1 MRNFDINDPETS
13 ALTPEELQKVLS
25 SIDIPVCPAV
35 VTQAL
40 AEALKD
46 EPDLRILAKLVA
58 TDPSMSAAALKLA
71 NSALY
76 RSGSPVTSVR
86 HALDRLGTKSV
97 VCIVVAV
104 ALRSSVEGL
113 SAAWLN
119 DFWQRATQVAVISAL
134 VARRQFGISQDA
146 AYTFALFHNAAIPMM
161 MKRFDNYGQVLE
173 TAKAEGRLL
182 VDAEIDFFPCT
193 HPIVGSLMVRNW
205 GLPSTLGQAIRFH
218 HEADAYELPDQ
229 TLPGSA
235 LSLIAVTHVAE
246 HLIARIRQEND
257 YEVGADLFEKALSF
271 IGVSDTEL
279 DDLQQRVEAA
289 LADE

>member
-13 ALTPEELQKVLS
+13 ALTPEDLQKVLS

-46 EPDLRILAKLVA
+46 EPDLRTLAKLVA

-76 RSGSPVTSVR
+76 RSGNPVTSVR
-86 HALDRLGTKSV
+86 HALDRLGTKAV

-134 VARRQFGISQDA
+134 IARRQFGISQDA

-182 VDAEIDFFPCT
+182 VDAEVDFFPCT
-193 HPIVGSLMVRNW
+193 HPIVGSLMIRNW

-257 YEVGADLFEKALSF
+257 YEVGDDLFEKALSF

-289 LADE
+289 LADD

>member
-1 MRNFDINDPETS
+1 MRDIDINAPES
-13 ALTPEELQKVLS
+13 SVLTPEELQKVLS

-113 SAAWLN
+113 SPAWLN

-173 TAKAEGRLL
+173 AAKADGRLL
-182 VDAEIDFFPCT
+182 VDAEMTFFPCT
-193 HPIVGSLMVRNW
+193 RS
-205 GLPSTLGQAIRFH
+205 
-218 HEADAYELPDQ
+218 
-229 TLPGSA
+229 SA
-235 LSLIAVTHVAE
+235 
-246 HLIARIRQEND
+246 R
-257 YEVGADLFEKALSF
+257 
-271 IGVSDTEL
+271 
-279 DDLQQRVEAA
+279 
-289 LADE
+289 

>member
-76 RSGSPVTSVR
+76 RSGNPVTSVR

-113 SAAWLN
+113 SPAWLN

-182 VDAEIDFFPCT
+182 VDAEVDFFPCT
-193 HPIVGSLMVRNW
+193 HPIVGSLMIRNW

-289 LADE
+289 LADD

>member
-113 SAAWLN
+113 SPAWLN

-182 VDAEIDFFPCT
+182 VDAEVDFFPCT
-193 HPIVGSLMVRNW
+193 HPIVGSLMIRNW

-257 YEVGADLFEKALSF
+257 YEVGDDLFEKALSF

-289 LADE
+289 LADD

>member
-46 EPDLRILAKLVA
+46 EPDLRVLAKLVA
-58 TDPSMSAAALKLA
+58 IDPSMSAAALKLA

-113 SAAWLN
+113 SPAWLN

-161 MKRFDNYGQVLE
+161 MKRFDDYGQVLAA
-173 TAKAEGRLL
+173 AKAEGRLL
-182 VDAEIDFFPCT
+182 VDAEATFFPCT

-257 YEVGADLFEKALSF
+257 YEVGVDLFDKALSF
-271 IGVSDTEL
+271 IGISDTEL

>member
-46 EPDLRILAKLVA
+46 EPDLRVLAKLVA

-113 SAAWLN
+113 SPAWLN

-161 MKRFDNYGQVLE
+161 MKRFDDYGQVLAA
-173 TAKAEGRLL
+173 AKAEGRLL
-182 VDAEIDFFPCT
+182 VDAEATFFPCT

-257 YEVGADLFEKALSF
+257 YEVGVDLFDKALSF
-271 IGVSDTEL
+271 IGISDTEL